1 MSDDIIQLDKME
13 KKHDK
18 EAFDKQQSQNKSN
31 EIDNWECNEAD
42 QSKYDSK
49 QNINTIKTHFSIKNL
64 YLPHSMKSEI
74 DLERHIMDIFY
85 KRYDMPLKYSR
96 LFKETHD
103 TDHSESY
110 LCRIG
115 FKYVTDAVKLFD
127 KTIYVD
133 FKLFPFKTIDYVN
146 FEPSEVFLK
155 YATCHKERMKQKGN
169 IMIPLII
176 QRRSCSRNN
185 ERKRSEKGHR
195 DSSLDRPSDKQES
208 FDHFRQLSREKERMR
223 NKKRRSSRC
232 SSLNSENSFNKHR
245 TSIERYRKKIVETR
259 RYCDENPSITDEK
272 HSCFLLGLAENYNIT
287 HVNQNLKRK
296 SIKEPTRTQAI
307 PKIEDC
313 FNCNYYK
320 LTFDSSRYVEKL
332 VDQGMELPNNNILVL
347 PNLESVSY

>member
-1 MSDDIIQLDKME
+1 MNQFDKAE
-13 KKHDK
+13 KKLD
-18 EAFDKQQSQNKSN
+18 EVTDTSIKQFQVKSN
-31 EIDNWECNEAD
+31 NEVSNWESNEAD
-42 QSKYDSK
+42 QSKYENK

-96 LFKETHD
+96 LFKETHGS
-103 TDHSESY
+103 DHSDIY

-127 KTIYVD
+127 KSICID
-133 FKLFPFKTIDYVN
+133 FKLFPFKSYDYIN
-146 FEPSEVFLK
+146 FEPSEIFLK
-155 YATCHKERMKQKGN
+155 YVTSHKERMKQKGN

-185 ERKRSEKGHR
+185 ERKRIDRGHR
-195 DSSLDRPSDKQES
+195 DSSYDRDRERDKHEY
-208 FDHFRQLSREKERMR
+208 FDQFRQPSSRERERLR
-223 NKKRRSSRC
+223 NKKKRSRSSSMNSNNSFIKHK
-232 SSLNSENSFNKHR
+232 SSLD
-245 TSIERYRKKIVETR
+245 RYRKKRTETR
-259 RYCDENPSITDEK
+259 RYSEEGHSIADER
-272 HSCFLLGLAENYNIT
+272 HSCFLLGLAENYNISQ
-287 HVNQNLKRK
+287 VNQNLKRK
-296 SIKEPTRTQAI
+296 SIKEPIRTQTI
-307 PKIEDC
+307 QKVEDG

-332 VDQGMELPNNNILVL
+332 VDQGMELPNNNILIL